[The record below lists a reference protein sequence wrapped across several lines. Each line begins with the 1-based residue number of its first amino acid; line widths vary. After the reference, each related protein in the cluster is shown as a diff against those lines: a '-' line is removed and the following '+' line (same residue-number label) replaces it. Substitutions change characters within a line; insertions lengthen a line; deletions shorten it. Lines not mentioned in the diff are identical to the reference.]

1 MSRDALHESLSAL
14 MDGEASELEVRRLLR
29 DSADDGELRERW
41 RHWHVARAA
50 MHDELQAPKLDLA
63 SRVSAALADEPAL
76 VAQVP
81 WYARMPGRVA
91 VAASVTLAVLAGL
104 QFAPLGEQAAPQ
116 LAQQEIPTLTIP
128 GRLCRGRRYWRAISL
143 HRPARTC
150 SRYRPKLCNL
160 RKTVGTRNACRCICT
175 STYSKCRPLKAML
188 SCHRRALLTLKGA
201 D

>member
-128 GRLCRGRRYWRAISL
+128 GQALPGPAILAGYQPAEAGTDVQPVSAEAVQPTQNRWHEERMPLYLHQHLQQVSASQGNAQLPQARVANFEGR
-143 HRPARTC
+143 
-150 SRYRPKLCNL
+150 
-160 RKTVGTRNACRCICT
+160 
-175 STYSKCRPLKAML
+175 
-188 SCHRRALLTLKGA
+188 
-201 D
+201 

>member
-128 GRLCRGRRYWRAISL
+128 GQALPGPAILAGYQPAETSADAQPVSAETVQPTQNRWHEERMPLYLHQHLQQVSASQGNAQLPQARVANFEGR
-143 HRPARTC
+143 
-150 SRYRPKLCNL
+150 
-160 RKTVGTRNACRCICT
+160 
-175 STYSKCRPLKAML
+175 
-188 SCHRRALLTLKGA
+188 
-201 D
+201 

>member
-128 GRLCRGRRYWRAISL
+128 GQALPGPAILAGYQPAEASTDAQPVSAETVQPTQNRWYEERMPLYLHQHLQQVSASQGNAQLPQARVANFEGR
-143 HRPARTC
+143 
-150 SRYRPKLCNL
+150 
-160 RKTVGTRNACRCICT
+160 
-175 STYSKCRPLKAML
+175 
-188 SCHRRALLTLKGA
+188 
-201 D
+201 

>member
-128 GRLCRGRRYWRAISL
+128 GQALPGPAILAGYQPAEASADAQPVSAEAVQPTQNRWHEERMPLYLHQHLQQVSASQGNAQLPQARVANFEGR
-143 HRPARTC
+143 
-150 SRYRPKLCNL
+150 
-160 RKTVGTRNACRCICT
+160 
-175 STYSKCRPLKAML
+175 
-188 SCHRRALLTLKGA
+188 
-201 D
+201 

>member
-128 GRLCRGRRYWRAISL
+128 GQALPGPAIL
-143 HRPARTC
+143 AGYQPAE
-150 SRYRPKLCNL
+150 
-160 RKTVGTRNACRCICT
+160 VGTDGQPVSAEAVQPTQNRWHEERMPLYLHQHLQQVSASQGNAQLPQARVANFEG
-175 STYSKCRPLKAML
+175 R
-188 SCHRRALLTLKGA
+188 
-201 D
+201 

>member
-128 GRLCRGRRYWRAISL
+128 GQALPGPAILAGYQPAETSADAQPVSAEVVQPTQNRWHEERMPLYLHQHLQQVSASQGNAQLPQARVANFEGR
-143 HRPARTC
+143 
-150 SRYRPKLCNL
+150 
-160 RKTVGTRNACRCICT
+160 
-175 STYSKCRPLKAML
+175 
-188 SCHRRALLTLKGA
+188 
-201 D
+201 

>member
-63 SRVSAALADEPAL
+63 SRVSSALADEPVL
-76 VAQVP
+76 MAQAP
-81 WYARMPGRVA
+81 WYARVSGRVA

-104 QFAPLGEQAAPQ
+104 QFSPLNEQAAPE
-116 LAQQEIPTLTIP
+116 LAQQQDIPTLTIP
-128 GRLCRGRRYWRAISL
+128 GQALPGPAVLAGYQPGEAATESPTLENRWHEERMPLYLHQHLQQVSASQGNAQLPQARVANFEGR
-143 HRPARTC
+143 
-150 SRYRPKLCNL
+150 
-160 RKTVGTRNACRCICT
+160 
-175 STYSKCRPLKAML
+175 
-188 SCHRRALLTLKGA
+188 
-201 D
+201 